1 MILFSQEEANMKV
14 GISNDHAAVELKM
27 SVLRHLQEKGYE
39 VINYGTDTTESYDY
53 PVAGS
58 RLAKAI
64 QNKEVDLGIA
74 ICGTGVGIS
83 IACNKYKGIRAC
95 CCSEATS
102 ARLTRE
108 HNDANIICFG
118 ARIVSTELANDIV
131 DTFLTTPFSHGERH
145 IKRVEMIK
153 AIEEDEI

>member
-1 MILFSQEEANMKV
+1 MKV
-14 GISNDHAAVELKM
+14 GISNDHSAVELKNSVM
-27 SVLRHLQEKGYE
+27 SHLKEKGYE
-39 VINYGTDTTESYDY
+39 VVNYGTDSTESYDY
-53 PVAGS
+53 PLAGS
-58 RLAKAI
+58 VLAKAI

-83 IACNKYKGIRAC
+83 SACNKHKGIRAC

-131 DTFLTTPFSHGERH
+131 DTFLTTPFSNGERH
-145 IKRVEMIK
+145 KRRIAQIHE
-153 AIEEDEI
+153 IEE